1 MSSIERLMKVKMS
14 LDSLKRKS
22 RNYRREEPVL
32 YPDHVDDGLS
42 GSEEGIYSEDSRAER
57 VQRESNPKEL
67 LSIESQW
74 LDKRIGEILVDLRKL
89 RKDEVERILGYQR
102 GKALYFGDAAIQ
114 LALVEPDDIF
124 QALACQF
131 DYPYVQGKKTFSE
144 GLVTVYDPPGEQA
157 EIFRSIRSQ
166 LLIRWLGPMQKTL
179 AIVSPDRNEGR
190 SYVAANLAVVFSQMG
205 RSTLL
210 IDADLRA
217 PKQHIIFDFTCRIG
231 LSTMLTGRIRREDLE
246 RISNPIPYFRNL
258 SVLGGGAVPPNSV
271 ELLSIGTFP
280 LMLEELK
287 KYFDVIIIDT
297 PPAKH
302 HSDLL
307 PIASA
312 AGSALMVVRRHYTKL
327 ADVKNLESTLK
338 ETDVNVA
345 GSVLNQ
351 F

>member
-1 MSSIERLMKVKMS
+1 MRLIKKKMFR
-14 LDSLKRKS
+14 DYLKRNS
-22 RNYRREEPVL
+22 GEYQREKQVNPH
-32 YPDHVDDGLS
+32 HVDDGFS
-42 GSEEGIYSEDSRAER
+42 GEGEEEMVDSEAERAER
-57 VQRESNPKEL
+57 FQEEPNHKEL
-67 LSIESQW
+67 FSKSEAQW
-74 LDKRIGEILVDLRKL
+74 SDQRIGEILVNLKKL
-89 RKDEVERILGYQR
+89 RKDEVEWILGYQR
-102 GKALYFGDAAIQ
+102 DKGLYFGDAAIQ
-114 LALVEPDDIF
+114 LALVERDDIF
-124 QALACQF
+124 QALASQF
-131 DYPYVQGKKTFSE
+131 GYPYVQGEETFSD
-144 GLVTVYDPPGEQA
+144 GLVTAHDPLGEQA

-166 LLIRWLGPMQKTL
+166 LLLRWLGPEQKTL
-179 AIVSPDRNEGR
+179 AIVSSDHNEGR

-217 PKQHIIFDFTCRIG
+217 PKQHVIFDFPCRTG

-271 ELLSIGTFP
+271 ELFSCGTFP

-307 PIASA
+307 PIAVT
-312 AGSALMVVRRHYTKL
+312 AGSALMVVKRHYTKL
-327 ADVKNLESTLK
+327 NDAKDLESVLK
-338 ETDVNVA
+338 EADVNVV
-345 GSVLNQ
+345 GSILNQ